1 MSNDVWFVDV
11 ATAGEP
17 AWAAA
22 AVASSVMQDDR
33 HNDRSHLVRQ
43 VISERIIINLVIIM
57 SVFYIYLFIFIFY
70 VV

>member
-1 MSNDVWFVDV
+1 MTNGVWLFVDV

-22 AVASSVMQDDR
+22 AVASSSVMQDDR

-43 VISERIIINLVIIM
+43 VIVLY
-57 SVFYIYLFIFIFY
+57 VFYTYSLFSFTYILCNK
-70 VV
+70 